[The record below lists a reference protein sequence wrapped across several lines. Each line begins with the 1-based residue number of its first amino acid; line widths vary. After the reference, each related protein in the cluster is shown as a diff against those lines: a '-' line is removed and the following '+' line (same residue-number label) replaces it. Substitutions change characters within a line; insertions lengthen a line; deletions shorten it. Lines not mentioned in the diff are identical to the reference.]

1 MIKHFRGCAATALTA
16 NRLPMIA
23 MVSKRIV
30 PTDQRSA
37 EQDRDGAW
45 LEMDRAEK
53 VPELIARRI
62 LREITQ
68 KGMGAGDRLPP
79 EASMLAQFG
88 AGRAS
93 LREALRILEIH
104 GIIRIKPGP
113 QGGPRVTNPSAA
125 DFGQTTTVYLQRAGA
140 SFQEL
145 LEARLVVEPVMAR
158 LAAER
163 LTAENADRLR
173 AASARGWEA
182 VDASTHE
189 WSAAIEEFHAVVA
202 GASGN
207 RVLDLHASSLIS
219 IERNREGPAFIDR
232 KDRERTLRIHDKI
245 ADAILRRDGAAA
257 EELSRK
263 HIQAVAKLTEAEL
276 GHHLAEMIEWK

>member
-1 MIKHFRGCAATALTA
+1 M
-16 NRLPMIA
+16 
-23 MVSKRIV
+23 
-30 PTDQRSA
+30 
-37 EQDRDGAW
+37 E
-45 LEMDRAEK
+45 RAEK

-62 LREITQ
+62 LKEITQ
-68 KGMGAGDRLPP
+68 QNMGAGDRLPP
-79 EASMLAQFG
+79 EAEMLARFG

-140 SFQEL
+140 SFQDL

-163 LTAENADRLR
+163 LTPESAQRLR
-173 AASARGWEA
+173 AVTALGWDAIDASAA
-182 VDASTHE
+182 E
-189 WSAAIEEFHAVVA
+189 WSTAIEDFHAIVA

-207 RVLDLHASSLIS
+207 RVLDLHASSLVS
-219 IERNREGPAFIDR
+219 IERNREGPMFVDR

-263 HIQAVAKLTEAEL
+263 HIQAVAKEMEAHIA
-276 GHHLAEMIEWK
+276 HHLSEKIEWK